1 MQRLRAASILI
12 LISILF
18 TFAPMTA
25 AGAQVEL
32 LYAPEKPQVEFA
44 SSEIRAALTAHGDA
58 CIPHSLDALGTPGKA
73 STAESI
79 RIVLASSLEE
89 SRHVA
94 KTLGVDPLKT
104 ATVAQSYAIR
114 RQSAAGRI
122 TYAVLA
128 ADPVGAMYGGLDLAE
143 AVRLN
148 TLTSLKDSDHT
159 PFIANRGIKFNI
171 PLDARTPSYS
181 DASDSAQQNIAEVW
195 DMGFWHEYLDELAR
209 QRFNVLSLWN
219 LHPFPSMVIVSEYPN
234 VALAD
239 VMRTTEKFDS
249 SYDLTG
255 KDMVRP
261 ALLAHMEVVKKMTI
275 EQKIAFWREVMDYAH
290 DRGICVY
297 VYTLNIFTWGA
308 DGKYDITAAQ
318 DNPIT
323 IDYFRKSV
331 RAMLVTYP
339 RLAGIGVTA
348 GESMQNLQGEYSK
361 EMWLRKT
368 YGAGVEDVRKLQP
381 ERSIDL
387 IHRMNQANLNQVLPS
402 WLDYPKPFDLS
413 YKYSAA
419 HMYSLAA
426 PPFAKRDLV
435 DMPSSLRT
443 WMELRNDDI
452 YSFRWGDPVYTRAY
466 LRALPGPEV
475 MAGFNM
481 GPDGYTWGR
490 EYIGT
495 EPESP
500 RQLVVKKQWYSFM
513 LWGRLSYDPSLPDAL
528 FERTLAVR
536 YPEAPADKLFAASE
550 ASSKVIPEIN
560 RFFWASGGNDLAWF
574 PEACLSHPRH
584 HGFYTVKDFKNGATT
599 PGSDM
604 MNIREYTSAVLQSAP
619 ATGIT
624 PPQVADQLRADATQA
639 LKLLDAMPS
648 PGSDKELRLTLGDL
662 RAMAYLGEYYADK
675 IMGATELAA
684 YGTTRDAQRRAS
696 SVRYL
701 QSAVEDWK
709 QYAAIA
715 TRQYRP
721 QLLTRVGDV
730 DLNALT
736 AKVEHDVQIAN
747 E

>member
-1 MQRLRAASILI
+1 
-12 LISILF
+12 
-18 TFAPMTA
+18 
-25 AGAQVEL
+25 
-32 LYAPEKPQVEFA
+32 
-44 SSEIRAALTAHGDA
+44 
-58 CIPHSLDALGTPGKA
+58 
-73 STAESI
+73 
-79 RIVLASSLEE
+79 
-89 SRHVA
+89 
-94 KTLGVDPLKT
+94 
-104 ATVAQSYAIR
+104 
-114 RQSAAGRI
+114 
-122 TYAVLA
+122 
-128 ADPVGAMYGGLDLAE
+128 
-143 AVRLN
+143 
-148 TLTSLKDSDHT
+148 
-159 PFIANRGIKFNI
+159 
-171 PLDARTPSYS
+171 
-181 DASDSAQQNIAEVW
+181 
-195 DMGFWHEYLDELAR
+195 
-209 QRFNVLSLWN
+209 
-219 LHPFPSMVIVSEYPN
+219 
-234 VALAD
+234 
-239 VMRTTEKFDS
+239 
-249 SYDLTG
+249 
-255 KDMVRP
+255 
-261 ALLAHMEVVKKMTI
+261 VVKKMTI

>member
-1 MQRLRAASILI
+1 
-12 LISILF
+12 
-18 TFAPMTA
+18 MTA
-25 AGAQVEL
+25 AGARVEL
-32 LYAPEKPQVEFA
+32 LYASDKPQVEFA
-44 SSEIRAALTAHGDA
+44 SSEIRAALTARGDA
-58 CIPHSLDALGTPGKA
+58 CVPHSLDALLTPRKA
-73 STAESI
+73 SSAESI
-79 RIVLASSLEE
+79 RIVLASSAEE

-94 KTLGVDPLKT
+94 ETLGVDPLKT
-104 ATVAQSYAIR
+104 AAIAQSYAIR
-114 RQSAAGRI
+114 RQSSAGRI

-143 AVRLN
+143 AVRLG
-148 TLTSLKDSDHT
+148 TLSSLTNSDHT
-159 PFIANRGIKFNI
+159 PFIAQRGIKFNI

-195 DMGFWHEYLDELAR
+195 DMGFWHEYMDELAR

-219 LHPFPSMVIVSEYPN
+219 LHPFPSMVKVPEYPD

-261 ALLAHMEVVKKMTI
+261 ALLAHLEVVKKMTI

-290 DRGICVY
+290 DRGISVY
-297 VYTLNIFTWGA
+297 VYTWNIFVWGA
-308 DGKYDITAAQ
+308 DGKYGITAAQ

-339 RLAGIGVTA
+339 RLAGIGMTA
-348 GESMQNLQGEYSK
+348 GENMQNLQGDYSK
-361 EMWLRKT
+361 ENWLSKT

-381 ERSIDL
+381 ERSINL
-387 IHRMNQANLNQVLPS
+387 IHRMNQANLNQVLPP
-402 WLDYPKPFDLS
+402 WMDYPKPFDLS

-435 DMPSSLRT
+435 DMPSSLRS

-452 YSFRWGDPVYTRAY
+452 YSFRWGDPVYARAY
-466 LRALPGPEV
+466 LRALPGPDV

-490 EYIGT
+490 EFIGT

-500 RQLVVKKQWYSFM
+500 RQLVVNKQWYSFM

-675 IMGATELAA
+675 IMGATELAS
-684 YGTTRDAQRRAS
+684 YGATHDAQRRAS

-721 QLLTRVGDV
+721 QLLTRVGYV
-730 DLNALT
+730 DLNELT

>member
-1 MQRLRAASILI
+1 
-12 LISILF
+12 
-18 TFAPMTA
+18 MTA

-219 LHPFPSMVIVSEYPN
+219 LHPFPSMVIVAEYPN

-308 DGKYDITAAQ
+308 DGKYGITAAQ

-475 MAGFNM
+475 LAGFNM

-500 RQLVVKKQWYSFM
+500 PQLVVKKQWYSFM

>member
-1 MQRLRAASILI
+1 MRTFRVTSLLVLTTVMGLTSQTSVAAEFKLVY
-12 LISILF
+12 LK
-18 TFAPMTA
+18 
-25 AGAQVEL
+25 GR
-32 LYAPEKPQVEFA
+32 PQVEFA
-44 SSEIRAALTAHGDA
+44 GSEIRAALKSHGDSA
-58 CIPHSLDALGTPGKA
+58 AIDGFGALASTRARLAIVIAASMDESRRVTMALGIRPTSPDVLVGA
-73 STAESI
+73 YSI
-79 RIVLASSLEE
+79 RKQKRAGQTTYVVLAGE
-89 SRHVA
+89 
-94 KTLGVDPLKT
+94 
-104 ATVAQSYAIR
+104 
-114 RQSAAGRI
+114 
-122 TYAVLA
+122 
-128 ADPVGAMYGGLDLAE
+128 PVGAMYGGLDLAE
-143 AVRLN
+143 AIRLGTLSDVQN
-148 TLTSLKDSDHT
+148 TDHS

-181 DASDSAQQNIAEVW
+181 DASDSAQQNISEVW
-195 DMGFWHEYLDELAR
+195 SIGFWHEFLDELAR

-219 LHPFPSMVIVSEYPN
+219 LHPFPSMVKVPEYPD

-290 DRGICVY
+290 DRGINVY
-297 VYTLNIFTWGA
+297 VYTWNIFVWGA
-308 DGKYDITAAQ
+308 DGKYGITSAQ

-331 RAMLVTYP
+331 QAMLLTYP
-339 RLAGIGVTA
+339 RLVGIGMTA
-348 GESMQNLQGEYSK
+348 GENMQNLMGEYSK
-361 EMWLRKT
+361 EMWLRHT
-368 YGAGVEDVRKLQP
+368 YGDGVEDARKLQP

-387 IHRMNQANLNQVLPS
+387 IHRMNQANLGQVLPP
-402 WLDYPKPFDLS
+402 WIDYPKPFDLS

-419 HMYSLAA
+419 HMYSLSA

-452 YSFRWGDPVYTRAY
+452 YSFRWGDPAYARAY
-466 LRALPGPEV
+466 LRALPGPGV

-490 EYIGT
+490 EFIST
-495 EPESP
+495 EPDSP
-500 RQLVVKKQWYSFM
+500 RQLVIKKQWYSFM

-528 FERTLAVR
+528 FERILTVR
-536 YPEAPADKLFAASE
+536 YPEAPYDKLFAAYE
-550 ASSKVIPEIN
+550 ESSRVIPEIN

-574 PEACLSHPRH
+574 PEACLSHPKH
-584 HGFYTVKDFKNGATT
+584 HGFYTVEDFMNGATT
-599 PGSDM
+599 PGSG
-604 MNIREYTSAVLQSAP
+604 ILSIGEYTSALMQGAP
-619 ATGIT
+619 LTGIT
-624 PPQVADQLRADATQA
+624 PPQVADQLRADATEA

-662 RAMAYLGEYYADK
+662 RAMAYLGDYYADK

-684 YGTTRDAQRRAS
+684 YGATHDVQRHAS
-696 SVRYL
+696 SVHYL

-709 QYAAIA
+709 RYTAIA

-721 QLLTRVGDV
+721 QLLTRVGYV

-736 AKVEHDVQIAN
+736 AKVEHDVQIASQ
-747 E
+747 